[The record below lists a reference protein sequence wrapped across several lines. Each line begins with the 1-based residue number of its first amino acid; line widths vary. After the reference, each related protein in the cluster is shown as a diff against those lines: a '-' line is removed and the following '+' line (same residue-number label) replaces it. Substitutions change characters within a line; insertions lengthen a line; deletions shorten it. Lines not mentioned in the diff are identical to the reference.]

1 MAVTRP
7 EKDFAEVAE
16 ALGKSGAVPVSVP
29 AIVIDYSSNAELT
42 NALAR
47 VGEFDWAVFTSKNAA
62 EAVFRTTDTISGPRV
77 AAVGPR
83 TAAELEARRVKVDLI
98 PDEHTAEGLLDAMGN
113 VDGLR
118 ILLPQSAIARPT
130 LRNGLT
136 SKGAHVTAVTA
147 YHTLSVKVD
156 RSLLG
161 AADVILF
168 SSPSAVESVVN
179 GGGVPE
185 HAKIVCVGPTTTRTA
200 AELGLEIHATAR
212 DHSAESLAQAILS
225 KS

>member
-7 EKDFAEVAE
+7 EKDFAELAE
-16 ALGKSGAVPVSVP
+16 ALGKTGAVPVSVP

-42 NALAR
+42 SALAR
-47 VGEFDWAVFTSKNAA
+47 VGEFDWAVFTSRNAV
-62 EAVFRTTDTISGPRV
+62 EAVFRTTDAFAGPRV

-98 PDEHTAEGLLDAMGN
+98 PDEHTAEGLLEAMEN
-113 VDGLR
+113 VNGLR

-130 LRNGLT
+130 LGNGLT

-147 YHTLSVKVD
+147 YHTRSVRVD
-156 RSLLG
+156 RSLL
-161 AADVILF
+161 AEADVILF
-168 SSPSAVESVVN
+168 SSPSAVESVLD

-185 HAKIVCVGPTTTRTA
+185 HAKIVCVGPTTTRAA

-212 DHSAESLAQAILS
+212 DHSAECLAQAILS

>member
-7 EKDFAEVAE
+7 DKDFAEVAE
-16 ALGKSGAVPVSVP
+16 ALGKTGAVPVSVP

-47 VGEFDWAVFTSKNAA
+47 VGEFDWAIFTSKNVV
-62 EAVFRTTDTISGPRV
+62 EAVFRTTNAISGPRV

-98 PDEHTAEGLLDAMGN
+98 PDEHTAEGLLGAMEN

-118 ILLPQSAIARPT
+118 ILLPQSAIADPT
-130 LRNGLT
+130 LRTGLI

-147 YHTLSVKVD
+147 YHTRSVGVD

-161 AADVILF
+161 KADVILF
-168 SSPSAVESVVN
+168 SSPSAVESAVN

-185 HAKIVCVGPTTTRTA
+185 HAKIVCVGPTTTRAA
-200 AELGLEIHATAR
+200 AELGLKIHATAR

>member
-7 EKDFAEVAE
+7 DKDFAEVAE
-16 ALGKSGAVPVSVP
+16 ALGKTGAVPVSVP

-47 VGEFDWAVFTSKNAA
+47 VGEFDWAIFTSKNVV
-62 EAVFRTTDTISGPRV
+62 EAVFRTTDAISGPSV
-77 AAVGPR
+77 AAVGPS

-98 PDEHTAEGLLDAMGN
+98 PDEHTAEGLLGAMEN

-118 ILLPQSAIARPT
+118 ILLPQSAIADPT
-130 LRNGLT
+130 LRTGLI

-147 YHTLSVKVD
+147 YHTRSVGVD

-161 AADVILF
+161 KADVILF
-168 SSPSAVESVVN
+168 SSPSAVESAVN

-185 HAKIVCVGPTTTRTA
+185 HAKIVCVGPTTTRAA
-200 AELGLEIHATAR
+200 AELGLKIHATAR
-212 DHSAESLAQAILS
+212 DHSAESLTQAILS

>member
-16 ALGKSGAVPVSVP
+16 ALGKTGAVPVSVP

-47 VGEFDWAVFTSKNAA
+47 VGEFDWAIFTSKNVV

-98 PDEHTAEGLLDAMGN
+98 PDEHTAEGLLGAMEN

-118 ILLPQSAIARPT
+118 ILLPQSAIADPT
-130 LRNGLT
+130 LRTGLI

-147 YHTLSVKVD
+147 YHTRSVGVD

-161 AADVILF
+161 KADVILF
-168 SSPSAVESVVN
+168 SSPSAVESAVN

-185 HAKIVCVGPTTTRTA
+185 HAKIVCVGPTTTRAA
-200 AELGLEIHATAR
+200 AELGLKIHATAR